1 MGGGQIDPHS
11 VLSSDAFDA
20 DTFECFLHS
29 VDRMVLLNDKIQHCT
44 ATHIDCGEQHSESE
58 MVQKGGG
65 HQKKSQFRIPL
76 PLLQFSFSTL
86 DTYVLQLPRTSAS
99 QVILQG

>member
-1 MGGGQIDPHS
+1 M
-11 VLSSDAFDA
+11 L
-20 DTFECFLHS
+20 
-29 VDRMVLLNDKIQHCT
+29 LLNDKIQHRT
-44 ATHIDCGEQHSESE
+44 AAHNDCGEQRGKPEI
-58 MVQKGGG
+58 VQKGDG